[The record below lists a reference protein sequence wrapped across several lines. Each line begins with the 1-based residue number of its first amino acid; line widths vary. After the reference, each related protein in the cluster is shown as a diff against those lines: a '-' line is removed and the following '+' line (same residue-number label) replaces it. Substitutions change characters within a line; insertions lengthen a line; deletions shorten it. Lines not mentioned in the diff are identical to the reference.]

1 LAHVHTSV
9 NSAANSYLAATR
21 RHNYTTPKS
30 YLEQISLYSKLLREK
45 DAELN
50 ARIERLQN
58 GLEKLRSTAAQVDG
72 LKETLA
78 QQEVE
83 VQKKNE
89 AADKLIQIVGIE
101 TEKVSKEKVLGTTF
115 ILLKNLNSN
124 KINYS
129 QQGGSKG
136 SNNCQRSGEKAARL

>member
-1 LAHVHTSV
+1 MAHVHTSV

-50 ARIERLQN
+50 ARIERLEN

-72 LKETLA
+72 LKDTLA

-101 TEKVSKEKVLGTTF
+101 TEKVSKEKVLGRF
-115 ILLKNLNSN
+115 KRI
-124 KINYS
+124 
-129 QQGGSKG
+129 
-136 SNNCQRSGEKAARL
+136 

>member
-1 LAHVHTSV
+1 LQGSASEFLAHVHTSV

-101 TEKVSKEKVLGTTF
+101 TEKVSKEKVLGIYSF
-115 ILLKNLNSN
+115 NFN
-124 KINYS
+124 KKLYIIVKKNYS
-129 QQGGSKG
+129 Q
-136 SNNCQRSGEKAARL
+136 

>member
-50 ARIERLQN
+50 ARIERLEN

-101 TEKVSKEKVLGTTF
+101 TEKVSKEKVFGTHF
-115 ILLKNLNSN
+115 ISHKYFFIN
-124 KINYS
+124 KIS
-129 QQGGSKG
+129 
-136 SNNCQRSGEKAARL
+136 

>member
-101 TEKVSKEKVLGTTF
+101 TEKVSKEKVLG
-115 ILLKNLNSN
+115 
-124 KINYS
+124 
-129 QQGGSKG
+129 
-136 SNNCQRSGEKAARL
+136 